1 MESKTIRVA
10 LAIPSMGY
18 CASEAYCSRL
28 INWLH
33 MGHLEQQQ
41 KDFQI
46 LLDVARKELDHETAI
61 KFLKSYAEAN
71 PLYWEL
77 PDGKRFEFFFCV
89 IGRIFTPYAR
99 EQAAK
104 MALERECDY
113 LFMID
118 DDMISPDDLFEKL
131 YRHNVDIVAPLAF
144 TRNYPH
150 KPVMYSTLEGYDTV
164 SQKPYFSNTVI
175 YKYPKDKLVEC
186 DAVGFGAV
194 LIKCEVLKKMPT
206 PYFMST
212 NATGEDI
219 LFCYNAK
226 KVGARVFMDTA
237 TKLGHLG
244 APICVDEEY
253 VEKQRQK
260 ETPDFLK
267 LHNEYDKY
275 AKNGKPT
282 MEPVFATGDQNG

>member
-1 MESKTIRVA
+1 MDKTKDVIRVA
-10 LAIPSMGY
+10 LAIPTMGY

-28 INWLH
+28 INWMH

-46 LLDVARKELDHETAI
+46 LLEVMRDEPDREMAI
-61 KFLKSYAEAN
+61 RILKKFADKN
-71 PLYWEL
+71 PLYYEL

-99 EQAAK
+99 EQATK
-104 MALERECDY
+104 MALDRDCDY

-118 DDMISPDDLFEKL
+118 DDMISPDDLFERL
-131 YRHNVDIVAPLAF
+131 YRHNVDVVAPLAF

-150 KPVMYSTLEGYDTV
+150 NPVLYSTLEGFDPV
-164 SQKPYFSNTVI
+164 NQKPYFSNTVI
-175 YKYPKDKLVEC
+175 KKYPKDKLVEV

-194 LIKCEVLKKMPT
+194 LIKMEVVRKMSE

-226 KVGARVFMDTA
+226 KAGARIFMDTS

-244 APICVDEEY
+244 APLNVTEEF
-253 VEKQRQK
+253 VEKKRAEEAPEFNK
-260 ETPDFLK
+260 HHGD
-267 LHNEYDKY
+267 YAKY
-275 AKNGKPT
+275 ASKP
-282 MEPVFATGDQNG
+282 MEPVFVTGD

>member
-1 MESKTIRVA
+1 MDDTIRVA

-28 INWLH
+28 INWMH
-33 MGHLEQQQ
+33 MGHLEQQH
-41 KDFQI
+41 KDFQLLLEVMREEEDKDLAKRI
-46 LLDVARKELDHETAI
+46 LK
-61 KFLKSYAEAN
+61 KYAEKN

-104 MALERECDY
+104 MALERDCDY

-131 YRHNVDIVAPLAF
+131 YRHDVDIVAPLAF

-194 LIKCEVLKKMPT
+194 LIKCSVLKKMES

-226 KVGARVFMDTA
+226 KIGARVFMDTG

-244 APICVDEEY
+244 APLNVTEEY
-253 VEKQRQK
+253 VEEQRK
-260 ETPDFLK
+260 KDTPDFSK
-267 LHNEYDKY
+267 LHNTY
-275 AKNGKPT
+275 AKYEKPS

>member
-1 MESKTIRVA
+1 MDKQADVIRVA
-10 LAIPSMGY
+10 LAIPTMGY

-28 INWLH
+28 INWMH

-41 KDFQI
+41 KDFQ
-46 LLDVARKELDHETAI
+46 LLLQVVRKELDQETAI
-61 KFLKSYAEAN
+61 RLLKAYAEAN

-77 PDGKRFEFFFCV
+77 PDGKHFEFFFCV

-99 EQAAK
+99 EQAVK
-104 MALERECDY
+104 MALERDCDY
-113 LFMID
+113 IMMID

-131 YRHNVDIVAPLAF
+131 YRHNVDVVAPLAF

-150 KPVMYSTLEGYDTV
+150 NPVLYSTLEGYDPI
-164 SQKPYFSNTVI
+164 SQKPYFSNQVI
-175 YKYPKDKLVEC
+175 KKYPKDKLVEC

-194 LIKCEVLKKMPT
+194 LIKMDVIRRMPT

-226 KVGARVFMDTA
+226 KAGARIFMDTS

-244 APICVDEEY
+244 APVCVDEPF
-253 VEKQRQK
+253 VEKKRAE
-260 ETPDFLK
+260 ETPDFNK
-267 LHNEYDKY
+267 LHGDYKKY
-275 AKNGKPT
+275 EVS
-282 MEPVFATGDQNG
+282 MEPLFVTGD